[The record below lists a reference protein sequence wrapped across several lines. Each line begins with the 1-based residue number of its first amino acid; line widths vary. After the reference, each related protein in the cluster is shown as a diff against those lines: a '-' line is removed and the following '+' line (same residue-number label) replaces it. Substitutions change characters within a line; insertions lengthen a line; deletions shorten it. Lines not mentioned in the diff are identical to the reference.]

1 MIVRRVAASE
11 WREVRELRLRA
22 LRDPN
27 AELAFI
33 GTHAEALLS
42 SDDFWK
48 NRAFAAADGG
58 PNAQFVAIAPDGTWL
73 GSATVLVDVS
83 PLRASIVGVFVDPVA
98 RGDGTIDLLL
108 DACATFVRS
117 CGLRE
122 VFLTVHTANKR
133 AQGAYVRAGFVD
145 TGERIDS
152 VIGEEMQMRRAL
164 A

>member
-1 MIVRRVAASE
+1 MIVRRVEASE

-22 LRDPN
+22 LQDPN

-42 SDDFWK
+42 SDDFWR

-58 PNAQFVAIAPDGTWL
+58 PNAQFVAVTDDGAWV
-73 GSATVLVDVS
+73 GSATVLVGVS
-83 PLRASIVGVFVDPVA
+83 PLRASIVGVYVDPVA
-98 RGDGTIDLLL
+98 RGNGTIDALL

-122 VFLTVHTANKR
+122 VFLTVHTDNHR
-133 AQGAYVRAGFVD
+133 AQGAYVRGGFAD
-145 TGERIDS
+145 TGERMRS
-152 VIGEEMQMRRAL
+152 VIGPELEMRRAL